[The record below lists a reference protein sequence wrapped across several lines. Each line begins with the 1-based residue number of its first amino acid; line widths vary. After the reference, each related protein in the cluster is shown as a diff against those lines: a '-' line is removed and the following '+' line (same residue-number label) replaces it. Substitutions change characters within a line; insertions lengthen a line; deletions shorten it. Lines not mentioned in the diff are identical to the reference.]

1 MTLHEQITGADL
13 GVFLDLDDFAEIHDV
28 NGVKCRAV
36 LQEISAEDLSGTH
49 YEVYRD
55 LMQVHCRARTCR
67 RFPGT
72 GRPSDWTGNCTSWT
86 AVRKTWA
93 CSPFD
98 WRRMTDDPCDF
109 G

>member
-1 MTLHEQITGADL
+1 MTLHEQIAGADL

-55 LMQVHCRARTCR
+55 LMQVHCRARDLPEIPRYGQTFRLDGKLYLVDSCAEDMGMLTIR
-67 RFPGT
+67 LEANDR
-72 GRPSDWTGNCTSWT
+72 
-86 AVRKTWA
+86 
-93 CSPFD
+93 
-98 WRRMTDDPCDF
+98 
-109 G
+109 

>member
-67 RFPGT
+67 RFPVRADLPIGRETVHRGQLCGRHGHAHHST
-72 GRPSDWTGNCTSWT
+72 GGE
-86 AVRKTWA
+86 
-93 CSPFD
+93 
-98 WRRMTDDPCDF
+98 
-109 G
+109 